1 MDNELFR
8 KKSLDRI
15 SSPEQMNDYIRVTN
29 PGVWMVLG
37 TIIALLAGVIIWAA
51 AGRLETVVPVA
62 VVAGDSGTFCYVPE
76 AYAGSVAAG
85 MPVRIGKEEYALGE
99 PEPKPVAVDGSFD
112 AYTLHIGGLTVG
124 QWVYKTPVDADL
136 ADGAYEAG
144 IVEDSVSPISFL
156 LN

>member
-1 MDNELFR
+1 MDNGLFR
-8 KKSLDRI
+8 KKSLERI

-51 AGRLETVVPVA
+51 AGRLETVVPVV

-76 AYAGSVAAG
+76 TYAGSVAAG
-85 MPVRIGKEEYALGE
+85 MPVRIDKEEYTLGE
-99 PEPKPVAVDGSFD
+99 PEQKPLVVDESFD
-112 AYTLHIGGLTVG
+112 EYTLHIGGLTVG
-124 QWVYKTPVDADL
+124 QWVCKIPVDADL
-136 ADGAYEAG
+136 TDGIYEAG